1 MRQEPRPRR
10 TVYSLI
16 CFGHSKPHTGFVVI
30 RGHEAKIRR
39 PLEVLRGKQ
48 RFICASKSDL
58 QFLLRSRSGRA
69 GVPKLRKNIANSR
82 SPFFILAHSF
92 ENMALT
98 FEQET
103 EQLKQKLLRM
113 AKQAAGSVNRAIQSL
128 LERNGGLALKVKE
141 EDSILDSFEIE
152 VDDLAI
158 HLLAQAPLPS
168 DLRFITI
175 AMKISHDLE
184 RVGDEATT
192 ISRRSYDLNKEPQLK
207 PYVDIPRMANLALDM
222 LNQAM
227 ESFVRG
233 DPEQARSIIPR
244 DKDVDALNK
253 QLHRE
258 LASFMVESR
267 DNIPR
272 CLNLMVI
279 SKSIERIADHATNIA
294 EEVVYLLEGKDIR
307 HLPELKR

>member
-1 MRQEPRPRR
+1 
-10 TVYSLI
+10 
-16 CFGHSKPHTGFVVI
+16 
-30 RGHEAKIRR
+30 
-39 PLEVLRGKQ
+39 
-48 RFICASKSDL
+48 
-58 QFLLRSRSGRA
+58 
-69 GVPKLRKNIANSR
+69 
-82 SPFFILAHSF
+82 
-92 ENMALT
+92 MALI
-98 FEQET
+98 FEQGT
-103 EQLKQKLLRM
+103 EELKQKLLRM
-113 AKQAAGSVNRAIQSL
+113 AKRAELSVNLAIKSL
-128 LERNGGLALKVKE
+128 LERDGDLALKVKE

-158 HLLAQAPLPS
+158 HLLAQAPLTS

-192 ISRRSYDLNKEPQLK
+192 ISRRTYDLNKEPQLK

-222 LNQAM
+222 LGKAM
-227 ESFVRG
+227 DSFVRG
-233 DPEQARSIIPR
+233 DSATARSIIPR
-244 DKDVDALNK
+244 DKEVDALNK

-307 HLPELKR
+307 HMPELKG